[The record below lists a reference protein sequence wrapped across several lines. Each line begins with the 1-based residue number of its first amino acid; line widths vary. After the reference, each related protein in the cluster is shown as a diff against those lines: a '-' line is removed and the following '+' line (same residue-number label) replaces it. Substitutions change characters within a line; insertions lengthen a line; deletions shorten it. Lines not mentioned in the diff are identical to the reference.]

1 MLAFEGCLEKSLN
14 LGFLGVSR
22 APAVCVNLLACK
34 QGATASSVCGL
45 ALEQSAVVAF
55 LGSGM
60 LREFLGVNLGGVG
73 GITQGC
79 SLGVF
84 FIDQGLSHGL
94 LGCQSGTTQCH
105 LHHENAAVSLFHKI
119 SNEVAK
125 NLNGR
130 ILPLKMKVCWRL
142 LAYQTSIFSGGVG
155 QKG

>member
-1 MLAFEGCLEKSLN
+1 MLAFEGCLEKSLK
-14 LGFLGVSR
+14 LSFLGVSR
-22 APAVCVNLLACK
+22 APAIAVNQLACK

-45 ALEQSAVVAF
+45 ALVQSTVVAF
-55 LGSGM
+55 LGGSM
-60 LREFLGVNLGGVG
+60 LREFLGIHLGGVG
-73 GITQGC
+73 GITQRC

-105 LHHENAAVSLFHKI
+105 LHHENATVSLFHKI

-130 ILPLKMKVCWRL
+130 ILPLKMKVCWRF
-142 LAYQTSIFSGGVG
+142 LAYQTSKLGGKAEG
-155 QKG
+155 G

>member
-22 APAVCVNLLACK
+22 APAIAVNLLACK

-45 ALEQSAVVAF
+45 ALVQSAVVAF
-55 LGSGM
+55 LGSSVLG
-60 LREFLGVNLGGVG
+60 EFLGIDLGGVC
-73 GITQGC
+73 GITQRC

-105 LHHENAAVSLFHKI
+105 LHHENATVSLFHKI

-130 ILPLKMKVCWRL
+130 ILPLKMKVCWQF
-142 LAYQTSIFSGGVG
+142 LAYQTSKLGRKAEGG
-155 QKG
+155 